1 LPAYLAGRADVNGRP
16 REHLSSSPSRGR
28 VASPAPGPI
37 DVVKPLSAPWPGQA
51 GFGEDESHGPPRPP
65 PIRRGLRREGG
76 QAGKKLWSAVHP
88 VIDRQLSRRDALVPL
103 LFFGAVPVLSVS
115 DRLLRTRARASSEV
129 DCDGETPGFCARA
142 THGQSGS
149 WASAL

>member
-37 DVVKPLSAPWPGQA
+37 DVVKPLSAPSPGQA

-76 QAGKKLWSAVHP
+76 QVGKQLWSAVHP
-88 VIDRQLSRRDALVPL
+88 LIDSQQRV
-103 LFFGAVPVLSVS
+103 
-115 DRLLRTRARASSEV
+115 ARKG
-129 DCDGETPGFCARA
+129 DP
-142 THGQSGS
+142 
-149 WASAL
+149 WAW